1 VAKIVRM
8 SARLHSPLSI
18 VVCLKPVQVPS
29 ARMRLDESARATHPG
44 DAPFA
49 VNPADLAALGLALS
63 LDSGGTTVAVTAL
76 TVGPEFWE
84 EPLRVALAAG
94 ARQALR
100 VWNGEW
106 PSERW
111 QGAQDGSAAHTA
123 FAARAAAEAL
133 TAHVPDLVFT
143 GESSLDSGHACFGA
157 FLARFLGATYAHRTV
172 ALNRDDAGWRTRVKL
187 ERGYTQEMV
196 LPEPAVLSVSAGL
209 PQPPYPSLP
218 AWIAA
223 RAEAIPLRSS
233 PLRYPALP
241 ATALHPP
248 HPRVKRFTVPGSTLD
263 AESRIRAMVEQPM
276 AGGGTILQAGESAAT
291 QAEAIVKLLREKGY
305 WGAG

>member
-1 VAKIVRM
+1 M
-8 SARLHSPLSI
+8 SASPHSLLSI

-29 ARMRLDESARATHPG
+29 VCLRLDESGRALHPG

-49 VNPADLAALGLALS
+49 VNPADLAALGLAFS
-63 LDSGGTTVAVTAL
+63 VAAAGTAAEITAL
-76 TVGPEFWE
+76 AVGPESWE

-94 ARQALR
+94 AQQALR
-100 VWNGEW
+100 VWNGDW
-106 PSERW
+106 PIARW

-123 FAARAAAEAL
+123 FAARAVAEILASQ
-133 TAHVPDLVFT
+133 VPDLVFT
-143 GESSLDSGHACFGA
+143 GDSSLDSGHGCFGA

-172 ALNRDDAGWRTRVKL
+172 ALTRDDAGWRSRVKL

-196 LPEPAVLSVSAGL
+196 LPAPAVLSVSAGL

-223 RAEAIPLRSS
+223 RAATIPLRASA
-233 PLRYPALP
+233 LRYPSLP
-241 ATALHPP
+241 TTILRPP
-248 HPRVKRFTVPGSTLD
+248 HPRVKRFVVPGAAMD

-276 AGGGTILQAGESAAT
+276 AGAGTILQAGEGAAT
-291 QAEAIVKLLREKGY
+291 QAAAIEKLLREKGY
-305 WGAG
+305 WETG